1 MLSRQRI
8 RTSVQKVLCY
18 TSTTCMETG
27 IVLLKKPQGRVLSQE
42 SHKYRCLSFQI
53 WDGKL
58 WLMACKSTSSI
69 PTASPQLCHRGI
81 VTVFCTNY
89 CFVFWYHWLKNAANW
104 THSEVYR
111 FIHLHLTNKLK
122 FPPLSETNQREN
134 YLQNMFVFS
143 KRFKSCTGKL
153 IQKKSNFLMVC
164 FFGEP
169 QKWLHHTA
177 SYQSCM
183 YIFTSNWQV

>member
-1 MLSRQRI
+1 MSQF
-8 RTSVQKVLCY
+8 S
-18 TSTTCMETG
+18 
-27 IVLLKKPQGRVLSQE
+27 LKND
-42 SHKYRCLSFQI
+42 QI
-53 WDGKL
+53 WDGKS
-58 WLMACKSTSSI
+58 WLMACKSASSI
-69 PTASPQLCHRGI
+69 PTASPLLCHRGI

-111 FIHLHLTNKLK
+111 FIHLRLTNKLK

-134 YLQNMFVFS
+134 YSQNMFVFS

-153 IQKKSNFLMVC
+153 IQKKSNFLMVR

-177 SYQSCM
+177 LEAVRYSILTSCL
-183 YIFTSNWQV
+183 FPAGFFLQVFRKKF